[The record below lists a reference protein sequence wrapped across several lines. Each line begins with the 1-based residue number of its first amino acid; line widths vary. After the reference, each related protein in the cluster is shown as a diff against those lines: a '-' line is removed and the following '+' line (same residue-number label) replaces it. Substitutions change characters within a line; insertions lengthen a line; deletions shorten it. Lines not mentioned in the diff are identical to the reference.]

1 MGIIP
6 FLKSLIGGYLGWN
19 IGANAGA
26 TVIGPHVGSNLLSYR
41 LLVWIL
47 AVFSVLGA
55 VLSGQE
61 MVTDI
66 GEVLPD
72 AEALEHHTG
81 WAMINLAVLVTL
93 SAGIAIN
100 VATYLG
106 IPTSVTQGT
115 IGAFFGLSLAVGIQ
129 KALLVGPEAL
139 PPWGVFGKMFG
150 SWIVSPFLAA
160 GLGFAFRR
168 WGQSVVKTVLS
179 SEKIFRRIMGSLLI
193 VTAAYGSYMLSA
205 THAGLAVAPFYKAG
219 VFESWF
225 GVPARTWA
233 AGLGGLT
240 IAVGA
245 LTYSHNV
252 VYSVGHQITQLDPFS
267 AVCAI
272 LSMSLCLNVFK
283 QFGVP
288 VSSSQAV
295 VGAVT
300 GVGLTKGTQAVSFGT
315 LKKIVIGWI
324 ATPLFPALVTGLI
337 YGGLVYFSL
346 V

>member
-1 MGIIP
+1 MGVLA

-47 AVFSVLGA
+47 AIFSILGA
-55 VLSGQE
+55 VISGQE

-66 GEVLPD
+66 GKILPNT
-72 AEALEHHTG
+72 AALEQYTG

-100 VATYLG
+100 IATYLG
-106 IPTSVTQGT
+106 IPTSVTQGS
-115 IGAFFGLSLAVGIQ
+115 IGAFFGLSVAVGIQ
-129 KALLVGPEAL
+129 EALLVGPNAL
-139 PPWGVFGKMFG
+139 PPWDVFGKMFG

-160 GLGFAFRR
+160 GLGFALRR
-168 WGQSVVKTVLS
+168 WGQSVVEGILS
-179 SEKIFRRIMGSLLI
+179 NERIFRQVLISLLVI
-193 VTAAYGSYMLSA
+193 TAAYGSYMLSA

-219 VFESWF
+219 VFQDWL
-225 GVPARTWA
+225 GIPARTWA
-233 AGLGGLT
+233 AGSGGLA
-240 IAVGA
+240 IAIGA
-245 LTYSHNV
+245 LTYSRNV
-252 VYSVGHQITQLDPFS
+252 VYSVGRKITQLDPFS

-272 LSMSLCLNVFK
+272 LSMSLCLNLFK
-283 QFGVP
+283 QIGVP

-300 GVGLTKGTQAVSFGT
+300 GVGLTKGTQAVSFDT

-324 ATPLFPALVTGLI
+324 ATPVFPAIVTGSI
-337 YGGLVYFSL
+337 YGGLVYFSI